1 MIELLLPCGFDTLK
15 YSWVKATIGICT
27 HTYYSVAKKCQHL
40 AAKALGVGPTSTALS
55 CHVPVGC
62 GALLGDVKPPGM
74 DICGGGDAV
83 LLLEAPKRGS
93 WELGSIMN
101 YVTRSCRNRCL
112 SVPSVQDP
120 DIS

>member
-1 MIELLLPCGFDTLK
+1 L
-15 YSWVKATIGICT
+15 A
-27 HTYYSVAKKCQHL
+27 SVHIHIILWLRSANTS
-40 AAKALGVGPTSTALS
+40 AKALGVGPTSTALS

-93 WELGSIMN
+93 WELGSITN